1 MFVVGTAGSW
11 QLQSY
16 LVQREDADLV
26 AAAPTLVASTIQQQ
40 AEHARVTS
48 AVPVNVYAVRIV
60 GAQETNDFVPATGP
74 RPDFPDV
81 TKASAIAHGGHPYTV
96 HSQGESTVSWRVVE
110 GIDETTGEP
119 YAVAVSMANV
129 DTVVRRMQV
138 LTIGVSAIAL
148 LFATL
153 AALWAVRRAMRP
165 LRAIEDTAA
174 AIAAGDLTRRVP
186 NPDSADEME
195 SLARSLNVMLSQVER
210 SMEIKDRSEESMRSF
225 VADASHELRTPLATV
240 RGYAEL
246 YRQGAVSDPDD
257 VAAAFRRIEDEAK
270 RMSAMVDDL
279 LLLSRLETEQR
290 AATIGATAP
299 GTPRRHHDVDLTVIA
314 ADAVSDAEA
323 RGDGE
328 RRRFALHG
336 LGGGLGP
343 VIISADEQRLR
354 QVMTN
359 LVSNAERYAPGTE
372 PIEVGV
378 GAVDGRAVVEVA
390 DHGPGIPADMRGRIF
405 ERFYRADVARN
416 RASGSTGLGLSI
428 VAAIVAAHDGEV
440 SVRETPGGGA
450 TFVVSLP
457 LAAPDSQA
465 QHSSHHV
472 ADETDDV
479 E

>member
-1 MFVVGTAGSW
+1 
-11 QLQSY
+11 
-16 LVQREDADLV
+16 
-26 AAAPTLVASTIQQQ
+26 
-40 AEHARVTS
+40 
-48 AVPVNVYAVRIV
+48 
-60 GAQETNDFVPATGP
+60 
-74 RPDFPDV
+74 
-81 TKASAIAHGGHPYTV
+81 
-96 HSQGESTVSWRVVE
+96 
-110 GIDETTGEP
+110 
-119 YAVAVSMANV
+119 
-129 DTVVRRMQV
+129 
-138 LTIGVSAIAL
+138 
-148 LFATL
+148 
-153 AALWAVRRAMRP
+153 
-165 LRAIEDTAA
+165 
-174 AIAAGDLTRRVP
+174 
-186 NPDSADEME
+186 
-195 SLARSLNVMLSQVER
+195 
-210 SMEIKDRSEESMRSF
+210 MRSF

-257 VAAAFRRIEDEAK
+257 VAAGFRRIEDEAK

-328 RRRFALHG
+328 RRFALHG